1 VRCRVTRIEYAR
13 FRHYVRVLLRAYPA
27 KFRQLYGE
35 GLEDAY
41 VDRLAS
47 LRQRRTHLAL
57 ARVAALALFHSLRD
71 GALERLASRP
81 RNGGRRRK
89 TPATRAVLQDLRYTA
104 RSFARKP
111 ALFAV
116 VMLVFALG
124 IGANTIIFSV
134 VDGVLLRPLPYPESH
149 RLYTVWQTIPEW
161 RESPRSPRLR
171 SMADR
176 MWVSY
181 PVYQDWLEMNRVFES
196 LGIYGEAMY
205 TATGGDR
212 AERISGTRVTH
223 GVFDALAIQPLL
235 GRVILPDDDQI
246 GSPQLAVLSHGLW
259 QRRFGADSAVI
270 GSTMVLDEVNYT
282 IVGVMPRGFHFPG
295 QSELWTTFSD
305 SDRERQ
311 RFNQFARC
319 IARLK
324 PGVSPSQ
331 AQREMDALAARMN
344 EANPSTY
351 NFGVRL
357 VSRESDVIGNAR
369 PALLLLLGAVCVVLL
384 IACANIANLLL
395 VRANERRKEL
405 TVRSALGASRGRLLG
420 QLLTESVFLSV
431 IGGAVGLL
439 LAVFCIKPF
448 VATLPSDTPRVAE
461 VVLDSRV
468 LGFSLALSVLTG
480 VLVGILPALAAVRTQ
495 LTQVLHSSSRGFAGG
510 RQRNR
515 TQAALLVSEIA
526 LTFVLLVGA
535 GLLTKS
541 FLHLLSVNPGF
552 EPENLIALR
561 LSLEGSRYSSD
572 DHVRATYQ
580 ELYERLQALP
590 GVQEVAAATQMP
602 FSGGS
607 TSNRTT
613 VDTRTGFVESSI
625 ERSNVTASYFRVM
638 GIPLIAGRPFTPE
651 DKDSDIPVAIVSQA
665 TARTYWPDEQ
675 AIGQRFKEGSVDS
688 DSPWITVVGVAGD
701 VRHEGLDVQQYSK
714 IYLPFSKGMTWLMA
728 DARVVTSTQT
738 VVLKTALDPAAV
750 MAAARDVVRTV
761 DPDLPIIQMS
771 TLDSLISRSVAN
783 PRFRT
788 ILIGS
793 LAVLAAVLSMV
804 GVFGVLAYAV
814 SQRTNEI
821 GIRMALGARSAHV
834 VRSVLYK
841 SLMLLGF
848 GIGIGAAVT
857 LAAVRT
863 IQGFLF
869 EVAPLDPGTLLSVAL
884 LLTVAAMAAS
894 YIPARRATKVDPIA
908 ALRQE

>member
-1 VRCRVTRIEYAR
+1 VTRIEYPR
-13 FRHYVRVLLRAYPA
+13 FRRYIRLLLRAYPIR
-27 KFRQLYGE
+27 FRQQYGE

-41 VDRLAS
+41 VDRVAS
-47 LRQRRTHLAL
+47 LRQRGRRLAITMVGGLAL
-57 ARVAALALFHSLRD
+57 WHSVRD
-71 GALERLASRP
+71 GALERLATPSP
-81 RNGGRRRK
+81 GVGRKRK
-89 TPATRAVLQDLRYTA
+89 VFAVHAVLQDLRHAA

-111 ALFAV
+111 AFFAV
-116 VMLVFALG
+116 VLLVFALG

-149 RLYTVWQTIPEW
+149 RLYTVWQTIPQW
-161 RESPRSPRLR
+161 RESPPSPRLR

-181 PVYQDWLEMNRVFES
+181 PVYRDWLEMNRVFES

-223 GVFDALAIQPLL
+223 GVFEALAIRPLL
-235 GRVILPDDDQI
+235 GRVILPEDDQI
-246 GSPQLAVLSHGLW
+246 GSPPLAVLSHGLW
-259 QRRFGADSAVI
+259 RRRFGGDSAVV
-270 GSTMVLDEVNYT
+270 GSTMVLDEVSYT
-282 IVGVMPRGFHFPG
+282 IVGVMPRSFYFPV

-319 IARLK
+319 IARLEQ
-324 PGVSPSQ
+324 GVSPER
-331 AQREMDALAARMN
+331 AQREMDALAARIN

-351 NFGVRL
+351 DYGVRL

-369 PALLLLLGAVCVVLL
+369 PALLLLLGAVGVVLL

-395 VRANERRKEL
+395 VRATERRKEL
-405 TVRSALGASRGRLLG
+405 AVRAALGASRGRLLG
-420 QLLTESVFLSV
+420 QLLAESVFLSV

-439 LAVFCIKPF
+439 LAVICIEPF
-448 VATLPSDTPRVAE
+448 IALLPSGTPRLAD

-468 LGFSLALSVLTG
+468 LVFSLALSVLTG
-480 VLVGILPALAAVRTQ
+480 VLVGILPALVAVRTQ
-495 LTQVLHSSSRGFAGG
+495 LTQVLHSSGRGFAGG
-510 RQRNR
+510 RHRNR
-515 TQAALLVSEIA
+515 TQTTLLVSEIA

-541 FLHLLSVNPGF
+541 FLRLMSVDTGF
-552 EPENLIALR
+552 ESENLIALR
-561 LSLEGSRYSSD
+561 LALEGNRYSSD
-572 DHVRATYQ
+572 DQVLATYQ
-580 ELYERLQALP
+580 ELYERLQAIP

-625 ERSNVTASYFRVM
+625 ERSNVAASYFRVM
-638 GIPLIAGRPFTPE
+638 GIPVVAGRPFTPE
-651 DKDSDIPVAIVSQA
+651 DRDSDIPVAIVSQA
-665 TARTYWPDEQ
+665 MAHTYWPNEQ
-675 AIGQRFKEGSVDS
+675 AIGQRFKEGDVDS

-701 VRHEGLDVQQYSK
+701 VRHSGLDVRQDSK
-714 IYLPFSKGMTWLMA
+714 IYLPFRKGMTWLMA
-728 DARVVTSTQT
+728 DAQVVTSTQT
-738 VVLKTALDPAAV
+738 VVFKTALDPAGV
-750 MAAARDVVRTV
+750 IAATREVVRNI
-761 DPDLPIIQMS
+761 DPDLPIIQLS
-771 TLDSLISRSVAN
+771 TLDSLISRSVAD

-793 LAVLAAVLSMV
+793 LAVLAAALSMV
-804 GVFGVLAYAV
+804 GIFGVLSYAV

-821 GIRMALGARSAHV
+821 GIRMALGAERADV
-834 VRSVLYK
+834 VRDVVKKALVL
-841 SLMLLGF
+841 LVLGIAV
-848 GIGIGAAVT
+848 GSAVT
-857 LAAVRT
+857 FAAVRT
-863 IQGFLF
+863 IEGFLF
-869 EVAPLDPGTLLSVAL
+869 KVDPLDPATLLGVAL
-884 LLTVAAMAAS
+884 LLAVAAMAAS

-908 ALRQE
+908 ALRRE